1 MRVSAEGRGALIWFG
16 AGISIAEIITGAYF
30 APLGLHRAVL
40 AIVIGHVIGFALL
53 FAAGYIGSAAQK
65 SAMEATKLSYGV
77 WGSRFFAL
85 LNVLQLVGWTGI
97 MIYDGALSIH
107 QITAALPWLWPLIIG
122 ALIIVWLASGVPNI
136 ARLNVVSLTLL
147 FALTLVLCKVVFFG
161 KGAVLAVDTVRAE
174 ALSFGAAV
182 ELAVAMPLSWL
193 PLVADYTKESTHPF
207 RISLVSSLV
216 YCATSTWMY
225 IIGLGAAIFTGEG
238 NIAHIMAASG
248 LGWAALIIVV
258 LSTVTTTFLDALSA
272 GISFDTI
279 HPKPGAKA
287 VSVVVTLLGTA
298 GALLLPMD
306 DITPFLYLIGSVF
319 APMAA
324 VQFADYFIVRRDAS
338 GKAVDVARAILW
350 LAGFAL
356 YRVSLG
362 WDLPVGN
369 TLPVMLIVAAAT
381 VIVGKAEQYLR
392 TAQR

>member
-1 MRVSAEGRGALIWFG
+1 MRVSSEGRGALIWFG
-16 AGISIAEIITGAYF
+16 AGISIAEIITGTYF
-30 APLGLHRAVL
+30 APLGLHRAVC

-65 SAMEATKLSYGV
+65 SAMETTKLSYGV

-97 MIYDGALSIH
+97 MIYDGAAAIR
-107 QITAALPWLWPLIIG
+107 QITASLPWLWPLVIG
-122 ALIIVWLASGVPNI
+122 ALIVVWLLAGITNI
-136 ARLNVVSLTLL
+136 ARLNVVSLMLL

-161 KGAVLAVDTVRAE
+161 SGGGLTVDTVAAE
-174 ALSFGAAV
+174 AVSFGQAV

-193 PLVADYTKESTHPF
+193 PLIADYTKESTRPF
-207 RISLVSSLV
+207 RISCVSSLV

-238 NIAHIMAASG
+238 DIAHIMAASG
-248 LGWAALIIVV
+248 LGWAALVIVV

-279 HPKPGAKA
+279 HQKPGAKA
-287 VSVVVTLLGTA
+287 VSIVVTLVGTA
-298 GALLLPMD
+298 GALLFPMD

-324 VQFADYFIVRRDAS
+324 IQIADYFIVHHDAA
-338 GKAVDVARAILW
+338 GKTVDIVRALLW
-350 LAGFAL
+350 LAGFTL
-356 YRVSLG
+356 YRVSLS
-362 WDLPVGN
+362 WDLPTGN
-369 TLPVMLIVAAAT
+369 TLPVMLIVAAAA
-381 VIVGKAEQYLR
+381 VVAGKVQKAAHHTR
-392 TAQR
+392 K